1 MQLLAQAGADALHVD
16 QLNDLAASR
25 TALPDSM
32 LFGNIDP
39 VSILANGTVDDV
51 RQAVSSAIAAG
62 VDAVWPGCD
71 LYPSTPLEN
80 LRAMQSLQ

>member
-1 MQLLAQAGADALHVD
+1 VLSNTL
-16 QLNDLAASR
+16 
-25 TALPDSM
+25 

-39 VSILANGTVDDV
+39 VAVLANGTEAQV
-51 RQAVSSAIAAG
+51 RDAVSSAISAG

-80 LRAMQSLQ
+80 LRAMQLQV